1 MPDDVRMIREMP
13 MRPSS
18 LRPLR
23 ARSLHALLLLLV
35 PLLVGGCSYL
45 LGVRTEPPKLFV
57 LSTTPADGTHTLPP
71 SFALGFGP
79 VDLPGYLDRRGIVR
93 RIDPNR
99 LEESRTDL
107 WAEPLG
113 AGFKS
118 AVEQNL
124 RLRLPGTPIRT
135 FPWPMASQPDLAVA
149 IEVSRF
155 EPAPGGA
162 VELNARWSVR
172 SPRDGAVLA
181 ERDAAL
187 TETVNG
193 PGTEDVVAAMS
204 RATGELADQIAAALA
219 QQATVRPA
227 ARRSATR

>member
-1 MPDDVRMIREMP
+1 
-13 MRPSS
+13 MRPFSP
-18 LRPLR
+18 RPLR
-23 ARSLHALLLLLV
+23 ALPPRVLLLLLV
-35 PLLVGGCSYL
+35 PLLAGGCSYL
-45 LGVRTEPPKLFV
+45 LGARTEPPKLFV
-57 LSTTPADGTHTLPP
+57 LSTTPADGTHGLPP
-71 SFALGFGP
+71 SFTLGFGP

-99 LEESRTDL
+99 LEESRSDL

-118 AVEQNL
+118 VVEQNL
-124 RLRLPGTPIRT
+124 RLRMPGTPIQT

-155 EPAPGGA
+155 EQGSANT

-187 TETVNG
+187 VETVNG

-204 RATGELADQIAAALA
+204 RATGELADEIAAALA
-219 QQATVRPA
+219 QQATPRPG

>member
-1 MPDDVRMIREMP
+1 
-13 MRPSS
+13 MRPTSP
-18 LRPLR
+18 RPLR
-23 ARSLHALLLLLV
+23 ALPLHALLLLLV

-45 LGVRTEPPKLFV
+45 LGVRTEQPKLFV
-57 LSTTPADGTHTLPP
+57 LSTTPADGTHPLPP

-118 AVEQNL
+118 VLEQNL

-149 IEVSRF
+149 VEVSRF
-155 EPAPGGA
+155 EPGA
-162 VELNARWSVR
+162 GNTVELNARWSVR
-172 SPRDGAVLA
+172 SPRDGAVVA
-181 ERDAAL
+181 ERDATL
-187 TETVNG
+187 TETVSG

-204 RATGELADQIAAALA
+204 RAAGELSDEIARAVADAASRERNRR
-219 QQATVRPA
+219 RP
-227 ARRSATR
+227 

>member
-1 MPDDVRMIREMP
+1 

-23 ARSLHALLLLLV
+23 PAAPLRAVLLLALSLAT
-35 PLLVGGCSYL
+35 GCSYL

-57 LSTTPADGTHTLPP
+57 LSTTPADGTHALPP
-71 SFALGFGP
+71 STVLGFGP
-79 VDLPGYLDRRGIVR
+79 VDLPAYLERRGIVR
-93 RIDPNR
+93 RVDANR

-113 AGFKS
+113 AGFR
-118 AVEQNL
+118 AVLEQNL
-124 RLRLPGTPIRT
+124 RLRLPGVPMRT
-135 FPWPMASQPDLAVA
+135 FPWPMATQPDLAVA

-155 EPAPGGA
+155 ELVPGGT

-172 SPRDGAVLA
+172 SPRDGVVLVD
-181 ERDAAL
+181 RDAAL
-187 TETVNG
+187 VETVSG

-204 RATGELADQIAAALA
+204 RATGALGDAIAAAIA
-219 QQATVRPA
+219 EQATRSGRRRPE
-227 ARRSATR
+227 AR